1 MPIREN
7 GKLSVYRERKSLFK
21 AWRQMEKVMAIAAGG
36 SHCIGAATAHLAGE
50 RGDAVVV
57 NYLHKFVAL
66 DFRWRC

>member
-1 MPIREN
+1 
-7 GKLSVYRERKSLFK
+7 
-21 AWRQMEKVMAIAAGG
+21 MEKVMAIAGG
-36 SHCIGAATAHLAGE
+36 SHGIDAATAHLAGK